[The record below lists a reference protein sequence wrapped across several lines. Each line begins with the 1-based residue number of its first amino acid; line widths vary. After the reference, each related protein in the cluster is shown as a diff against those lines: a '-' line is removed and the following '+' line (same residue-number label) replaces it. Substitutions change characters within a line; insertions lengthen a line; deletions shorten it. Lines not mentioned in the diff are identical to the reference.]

1 MSSVSLQKI
10 AVAGASGSVGTAV
23 VDALLSK
30 GFSVTAITRKD
41 SRSIFPAR
49 VSVVKAN
56 LNSKESLST
65 AIRGQDAV
73 VSCIGTA
80 AVGVQT
86 VLIEAVIDAKVKRFI
101 PSDFGMDFMHS
112 NHKVV
117 KELGSKM
124 ETLNRL
130 DQLAREHK
138 WFSWTSVVNN
148 LLFDWGLS
156 TGFLGFDLLN
166 HKATI
171 VASGNQPFSTT
182 NLQTVG
188 QTIASILT
196 HPDETA
202 NKLISVSSFTTTQNE
217 ILQLLEAE
225 SGQKWQVERISSDD
239 LDKLGD
245 QKKSKGDFSYFM
257 FYLRHYFFS
266 DGSIGFLKE
275 EDSANEL
282 LGLDKEDIRD
292 TIRKELNFD

>member
-1 MSSVSLQKI
+1 
-10 AVAGASGSVGTAV
+10 
-23 VDALLSK
+23 
-30 GFSVTAITRKD
+30 
-41 SRSIFPAR
+41 
-49 VSVVKAN
+49 
-56 LNSKESLST
+56 
-65 AIRGQDAV
+65 
-73 VSCIGTA
+73 
-80 AVGVQT
+80 
-86 VLIEAVIDAKVKRFI
+86 
-101 PSDFGMDFMHS
+101 MHS

-138 WFSWTSVVNN
+138 WFSWTSV
-148 LLFDWGLS
+148 GLS

-182 NLQTVG
+182 NLQAVG

-202 NKLISVSSFTTTQNE
+202 NKFISVSSFTTTQNE

-245 QKKSKGDFSYFM
+245 QKKGKGDFSYFM
-257 FYLRHYFFS
+257 FYLRHYFFP
-266 DGSIGFLKE
+266 DGSTGFLKE

-282 LGLDKEDIRD
+282 LGLDKEDMRD